1 MSKNLLLRIVV
12 ASLVMTAWAVSG
24 AQEPKSQPEGTTNPG
39 AKKAQ
44 PKDIDPLALQV
55 LKAATD
61 RIRNA
66 KSYSFKAAV
75 SRENLGTNGQVIT
88 QLNSSEFTVEQP
100 SRMRVNSRTHGR
112 EVQLVYNAGQTT
124 LFTPET
130 KMYASFTAANT
141 IDNALQALEKRDI
154 YLPTANFLQSD
165 PYQSLTRDLIQ
176 AYVIGRA
183 EIGGETVHQ
192 LAFVEPRAEWQ
203 LWVTGGPQPIIRKL
217 QVVDKEATYHPR
229 ITVDFS
235 DWNFN
240 ANPDAALFTIN
251 TAGATRIE
259 TLKGMV
265 KKP

>member
-12 ASLVMTAWAVSG
+12 AGLVMTASAMSG
-24 AQEPKSQPEGTTNPG
+24 GQEPKSQPGGTTNPG
-39 AKKAQ
+39 AKQAQ

-61 RIRNA
+61 RIHNA
-66 KSYSFKAAV
+66 KAYSFKVAV

-88 QLNSSEFTVEQP
+88 QLNSSEFIVEQP
-100 SRMRVNSRTHGR
+100 STMRVNSRTHGR
-112 EVQLVYNAGQTT
+112 DVQLVYNAGQTT

-130 KMYASFTAANT
+130 KLYASFTTAST
-141 IDNALQALEKRDI
+141 IDSALHALEQRDI

-165 PYQSLTRDLIQ
+165 PYQSLTKDLIQ
-176 AYVIGRA
+176 AYVIGRG

-192 LAFVEPRAEWQ
+192 LAFVEPHAEWQ
-203 LWVTGGPQPIIRKL
+203 LWVTGGAEPTIRRL
-217 QVVDKEATYHPR
+217 QVVDKDAAYHPR

-240 ANPDAALFTIN
+240 ASPDAGLFTLN
-251 TAGATRIE
+251 TAGATKIE
-259 TLKGMV
+259 IGKGLA